1 MIQDY
6 SQEHLV
12 DLIRQLRGLPG
23 ETECVEF
30 KINQKESDDIGK
42 YISAMSNAAA
52 LNGKVSGYVV
62 WGIED
67 GTHAIVGTKF
77 SPGTQKKGNEPLETW
92 LLRLLEPQVGFR
104 FHEAVVDNRKVVL
117 LEVECAPRQPVSFGG
132 EEFVR
137 IGSNTKKLKDHP
149 ERERQLWR
157 LFEKTP
163 FEDGIA
169 LERQDEGSVL
179 RLLDYPAYFDLSK
192 QPQPGGND
200 EILSALAAD
209 ELIQRCDAGK
219 WNITNLGAVLFAKEL
234 GDFGRLKRKAVRIIK
249 YRGTSRIGGAE
260 EIMETMGYAG
270 AFQNMLQSIG
280 RLVPANEVIGEAL
293 RERVPIFPLL
303 AVRELVANALIHQD
317 FFATGAGPM
326 VEIFDNRIEITN
338 PGEPLVDTQ
347 RFVDAP
353 PKSRNEKI
361 ASLMRRCRICE
372 ERGVGI
378 DKVVAQVEME
388 QLPAPLFESPLGS
401 TRTVLFSHKDMK
413 DMDKADRV
421 RACYL
426 HACLKYVDRGYL
438 TNASLRE
445 RFGIDESNRN
455 RVIVSRYIRE
465 AVNDGKIKP
474 YDPDSARK
482 SMKYHPFWA

>member
-1 MIQDY
+1 MIQNY

-12 DLIRQLRGLPG
+12 DLIRQLCGLSG
-23 ETECVEF
+23 ETEWVEF
-30 KINQKESDDIGK
+30 KVNHSKPEDIGK

-52 LNGKVSGYVV
+52 LSSKASGYVV

-67 GTHAIVGTKF
+67 NTHAVVGTKF

-104 FHEAVVDNRKVVL
+104 FHEAMVDNRKVVL
-117 LEVECAPRQPVSFGG
+117 LEVECTTHQPVSFHG

-157 LFEKTP
+157 LFEKTS

-169 LERQDEGSVL
+169 LERQDEGSVI
-179 RLLDYPAYFDLSK
+179 RLLDYPAYFSLLE
-192 QPQPGGND
+192 QPQPGND
-200 EILSALAAD
+200 DGVLSALEAD

-219 WNITNLGAVLFAKEL
+219 WNITNLGAALFAREL
-234 GDFGRLKRKAVRIIK
+234 GDFGRLKRKALRIIR
-249 YRGTSRIGGAE
+249 YRGADRTQGAE
-260 EIMETMGYAG
+260 ERTETMGYAC
-270 AFQNMLQSIG
+270 AFQNMIQSI
-280 RLVPANEVIGEAL
+280 RELVPGNEVIGDAL
-293 RERVPIFPLL
+293 RERVPVFPIL
-303 AVRELVANALIHQD
+303 AIRELAANALVHQD
-317 FFATGAGPM
+317 FSATGAGPM

-353 PKSRNEKI
+353 PRSRNEKI

-372 ERGVGI
+372 EKGGGI

-388 QLPAPLFESPLGS
+388 QLPAPLFESPSGF

-413 DMDKADRV
+413 DMDKTDRV

-426 HACLKYVDRGYL
+426 HACLKYVNRGYL
-438 TNASLRE
+438 TNASLRK
-445 RFGIDESNRN
+445 RFGIAEGNKAT
-455 RVIVSRYIRE
+455 VSRYIRE

-474 YDPDSARK
+474 YDPDSGRK
-482 SMKYHPFWA
+482 SMKYQPFWA

>member
-1 MIQDY
+1 MIQNY
-6 SQEHLV
+6 SNEHLA
-12 DLIRQLRGLPG
+12 DLIQRLCGLPG
-23 ETECVEF
+23 ETEWVEF
-30 KINQKESDDIGK
+30 KVNYRKPEDIGK
-42 YISAMSNAAA
+42 YISAMSNVAA
-52 LNGKVSGYVV
+52 LNRKASAYVV
-62 WGIED
+62 WGVED
-67 GTHAIVGTKF
+67 ETHAIVGTKF

-92 LLRLLEPQVGFR
+92 LLRLLEPHVDFR
-104 FHEAVVDNRKVVL
+104 FHEAMVDSRKVIL
-117 LEVECAPRQPVSFGG
+117 LEVESTTRQPVSFSG

-137 IGSNTKKLKDHP
+137 IGSNTKKLRDHP

-163 FEDGIA
+163 FEDGVA
-169 LERQDEGSVL
+169 LEHQDGGNVL
-179 RLLDYPAYFDLSK
+179 RLLACPAYFSLLE
-192 QPQPGGND
+192 QPQPGSND
-200 EILSALAAD
+200 GVLSVLEAD

-219 WNITNLGAVLFAKEL
+219 WNITNLGAVLFAREL
-234 GDFGRLKRKAVRIIK
+234 GDFGRLKRKAVRIIQ
-249 YRGTSRIGGAE
+249 YRGADRIHEGKEKTGA
-260 EIMETMGYAG
+260 MGYAC
-270 AFQNMLQSIG
+270 AFENMVQYIR
-280 RLVPANEVIGEAL
+280 RLIPDNEVISEAL
-293 RERVPIFPLL
+293 RERVPMFPLL
-303 AVRELVANALIHQD
+303 AIRELVANALIHQD
-317 FFATGAGPM
+317 FSVTGAGPM

-372 ERGVGI
+372 ERGGGI
-378 DKVVAQVEME
+378 DKVVAQVEMG
-388 QLPAPLFESPLGS
+388 QLPAPLFESSLDS

-426 HACLKYVDRGYL
+426 HACLKYVGREYL

-445 RFGIDESNRN
+445 RFGIEQRSRA
-455 RVIVSRYIRE
+455 VVSRYIRE

-474 YDPDSARK
+474 YTLDYGRK
-482 SMKYHPFWA
+482 YMKYQPFWA

>member
-1 MIQDY
+1 MIQNH
-6 SQEHLV
+6 SNEQHLV
-12 DLIRQLRGLPG
+12 DLIQQLCELPG
-23 ETECVEF
+23 ETEWVEF
-30 KINQKESDDIGK
+30 KVNHRKPEDIGK
-42 YISAMSNAAA
+42 YISAMSNVAA
-52 LNGKVSGYVV
+52 LNKRASAYVV

-92 LLRLLEPQVGFR
+92 LLRLLEPQVD
-104 FHEAVVDNRKVVL
+104 FHFYEAVIDNRKVVL
-117 LEVECAPRQPVSFGG
+117 LEVGCTTHQPVSFNG

-157 LFEKTP
+157 LFEKIP
-163 FEDGIA
+163 FEDGVA
-169 LERQDEGSVL
+169 LRHQDGGNVL
-179 RLLDYPAYFDLSK
+179 RLLDYSAYFDLSE

-200 EILSALAAD
+200 EVLSALAAD
-209 ELIQRCDAGK
+209 GLIQRCDAGK

-234 GDFGRLKRKAVRIIK
+234 GDFGRLKRKAMRIIK
-249 YRGTSRIGGAE
+249 YRGTSRIRGAE
-260 EIMETMGYAG
+260 EIVETMGYAC
-270 AFQNMLQSIG
+270 AFQNMVQSIG
-280 RLVPANEVIGEAL
+280 GLVPANEVINEAL
-293 RERVPIFPLL
+293 RERIPIFPLL

-317 FFATGAGPM
+317 FFVTGAGPM

-347 RFVDAP
+347 RFVDAA

-372 ERGVGI
+372 ERGGGI

-388 QLPAPLFESPLGS
+388 QLPAPLFESPSGF

-445 RFGIDESNRN
+445 RFGIEERN
-455 RVIVSRYIRE
+455 RVVVSRYIRE

-474 YDPDSARK
+474 YDPDSGRK

>member
-6 SQEHLV
+6 SREHFV
-12 DLIRQLRGLPG
+12 DLIRQLCGLSR
-23 ETECVEF
+23 ETEWVEF
-30 KINQKESDDIGK
+30 KVNYRKPEDIGK

-52 LNGKVSGYVV
+52 LNGKVNAYVM
-62 WGIED
+62 WGVED
-67 GTHAIVGTKF
+67 EKHAVVGTKF

-104 FHEAVVDNRKVVL
+104 FHEAMVDGRKVVL
-117 LEVECAPRQPVSFGG
+117 LEVECTAHQPVSFNG

-169 LERQDEGSVL
+169 LEHQDGGDVL
-179 RLLDYPAYFDLSK
+179 RLLDYPAYFSLLE
-192 QPQPGGND
+192 QPQPGSDDGV
-200 EILSALAAD
+200 LSALEAD

-219 WNITNLGAVLFAKEL
+219 WNITNLGAVLFAGEL
-234 GDFGRLKRKAVRIIK
+234 GNFGRLKRKAARIIQ
-249 YRGTSRIGGAE
+249 YRGVDRIHGAE
-260 EIMETMGYAG
+260 ERTGAMGYAC
-270 AFQNMLQSIG
+270 AFQNMIQYI
-280 RLVPANEVIGEAL
+280 RKLVLGNEVIGEAL
-293 RERVPIFPLL
+293 RERAPMFPVL
-303 AVRELVANALIHQD
+303 AIRELVANALIHQD
-317 FFATGAGPM
+317 FFVTGAGPM
-326 VEIFDNRIEITN
+326 VEIFDNRIEISN
-338 PGEPLVDTQ
+338 PGEPLIDTQ

-372 ERGVGI
+372 ERGGGI
-378 DKVVAQVEME
+378 DKVVAQVELE
-388 QLPAPLFESPLGS
+388 QLPAPLFENPLGS

-426 HACLKYVDRGYL
+426 HACLKYVGGEYL
-438 TNASLRE
+438 TNASLRK
-445 RFGIDESNRN
+445 RFGIAERN
-455 RVIVSRYIRE
+455 RAIVSRHIRE
-465 AVNDGKIKP
+465 AVYDGKIKP
-474 YDPDSARK
+474 YDPDSGRK
-482 SMKYHPFWA
+482 FMKYEPFWA